1 MICELQILLSL
12 IGNNPIIFMKSNEIA
27 DILLKEYYPK
37 GRQFCSTNF
46 SACGLQEC
54 DVIMVTKSMMIYE
67 YEIKCSYGDF
77 KADFKKAYKHK
88 MLKGEYNYDE
98 KYLQQTGTAGRPNY
112 FTYVCKKGLIP
123 VEEVPAYAGLIYINE
138 DSSITVIKKTP
149 KLHKHPCD
157 QRVIFQLCRSLTAR
171 MIYGSSYMNWKRII

>member
-1 MICELQILLSL
+1 
-12 IGNNPIIFMKSNEIA
+12 MKSNEIA

-77 KADFKKAYKHK
+77 
-88 MLKGEYNYDE
+88 
-98 KYLQQTGTAGRPNY
+98 
-112 FTYVCKKGLIP
+112 
-123 VEEVPAYAGLIYINE
+123 
-138 DSSITVIKKTP
+138 
-149 KLHKHPCD
+149 
-157 QRVIFQLCRSLTAR
+157 
-171 MIYGSSYMNWKRII
+171 